1 MLSGPRRNVDCVCD
15 GDRYDDR
22 VTEIVDAALERG
34 YLLAFRQRAGGWEAA
49 WRPAKAEGAHS
60 MPPAFAPTRTAAAEQ
75 ALAAIRAA

>member
-1 MLSGPRRNVDCVCD
+1 MCD

-49 WRPAKAEGAHS
+49 WRPTQAEAEVRS
-60 MPPAFAPTRTAAAEQ
+60 SPAFASTRTAAAEQ
-75 ALAAIRAA
+75 ALAAIRGAAA